1 MNYVNHVQFPNMGGL
16 EFTIDNVAFKIFG
29 WPVYWYGI
37 IISLAFIVA
46 VVLGMRD
53 SKNFGIE
60 PDDIIDLVIVA
71 APLSIIGAR
80 LYYVIFNWSEFQG
93 DIKSIV
99 NIRTGGLA
107 IYGGVITA
115 VLVTYVFSKIKK
127 IDVLKLLDMG
137 SPYLVLA
144 QAIGRWGN
152 FTNQEAFGVNTNLPW
167 GMTSETI
174 KTQLEILRN
183 SGVNVNP
190 DLPVHPTFLY
200 ESLWNLGVFLLLMRF
215 RKHKKLRGEVFCG
228 YVILYGIGRAWIE
241 GLRTDSLMLGPFR
254 VSQVLSVILA
264 VVFIVVFLIRRR
276 RNTLAQE
283 EMGQVSE
290 YSAILKEVRG
300 ETDSDKTADIK
311 NDDENL

>member
-1 MNYVNHVQFPNMGGL
+1 MDYVNHVQFPNMGGL
-16 EFTIDNVAFKIFG
+16 EFTIDNVAFRLFG
-29 WPVYWYGI
+29 LPVYWYGI

-46 VVLGMRD
+46 VVLAMRD
-53 SKNFGIE
+53 SKNFGID
-60 PDDIIDLVIVA
+60 PDDIIDLVIIA

-93 DIKSIV
+93 NIKSII

-107 IYGGVITA
+107 IYGGIITA
-115 VLVTYVFSKIKK
+115 VLVTYFFSKVNK
-127 IDVLKLLDMG
+127 IDVLKLLDLG
-137 SPYLVLA
+137 SPYLILA

-174 KTQLEILRN
+174 KTQLDILKA
-183 SGVNVNP
+183 SGMNVNP

-200 ESLWNLGVFLLLMRF
+200 ESLWNLGVFLLLMSF
-215 RKHKKLRGEVFCG
+215 RKYKKLRGEVFCG

-241 GLRTDSLMLGPFR
+241 GLRTDSLMLGPLR

-264 VVFIVVFLIRRR
+264 VVFIIVFFIRRR
-276 RNTLAQE
+276 RNTMAQE

-300 ETDSDKTADIK
+300 ETDNDKTADMK
-311 NDDENL
+311 SDDEDM